1 MLKQRV
7 VTALAMLF
15 ALLAVVFWAPRTG
28 WLAFTALVVAVA
40 AFEWAGL
47 IGLAG
52 RMRIGYGIV
61 TVVLLLLGI
70 LIAGLAGAQADA
82 PPTALLVM
90 LGLGTAFWLAV
101 APLWLSGKW
110 PLRAAGVGAA
120 VGWIVVLPAG
130 LALVVLRDIDPWLL
144 LAAMAVVWVAD
155 IAAYFVGRAIGK
167 RKLAPAISPGKSWE
181 GALGAVVSVVAYG
194 FIVARLWPGLGIP
207 GGSGAMALFALV
219 LVLLTAVSIVGD
231 LFESMMKRQAGMK
244 DSSQLLPGHGGVLD
258 RIDALLPVLPLAL
271 TVTLWLA

>member
-82 PPTALLVM
+82 PPTAQPN
-90 LGLGTAFWLAV
+90 G
-101 APLWLSGKW
+101 
-110 PLRAAGVGAA
+110 
-120 VGWIVVLPAG
+120 
-130 LALVVLRDIDPWLL
+130 
-144 LAAMAVVWVAD
+144 
-155 IAAYFVGRAIGK
+155 
-167 RKLAPAISPGKSWE
+167 
-181 GALGAVVSVVAYG
+181 
-194 FIVARLWPGLGIP
+194 
-207 GGSGAMALFALV
+207 
-219 LVLLTAVSIVGD
+219 
-231 LFESMMKRQAGMK
+231 
-244 DSSQLLPGHGGVLD
+244 
-258 RIDALLPVLPLAL
+258 
-271 TVTLWLA
+271 